1 MRLRLDLAYEGTDF
15 SGWAIQPG
23 LRTVQGELESALA
36 MILRQPDVSTVCA
49 GRTDAGVHAR
59 AQVVHVDVDEAALLA
74 STPSRSSSPFGSL
87 NRRLRGVLESDIT
100 VRSVVEAPP
109 GFDAR
114 FSALWRRYVYRIRDD
129 LSAIDPLT
137 RGHVLNWS
145 HRLDEVRMNVAA
157 QALLGQHDFAAFCQR
172 RDGATT
178 IRRLLDVEWV
188 REPSGLL
195 VGNIR
200 ADAFCHRMVRSIVGC
215 LVRVGEGYREPEWIE
230 SVLAERVR
238 GPEMLV
244 LAANGLTLEEV
255 RYADDAHLAAQAELT
270 RQVRSLD

>member
-1 MRLRLDLAYEGTDF
+1 MRLRLDLAYDGTHF

-23 LRTVQGELESALA
+23 MRTVQGELEAALA
-36 MILRQPDVSTVCA
+36 MILRQPGVATVCA

-74 STPSRSSSPFGSL
+74 STPSRSNSPLGSL
-87 NRRLRGVLESDIT
+87 TRRLRGVLDDDIT

-114 FSALWRRYVYRIRDD
+114 FSALWRRYTYRIRDD
-129 LSAIDPLT
+129 LGAIDPLT
-137 RGHVLNWS
+137 RGHVLNWTN
-145 HRLDEVRMNVAA
+145 RLDEARMNQAA
-157 QALLGQHDFAAFCQR
+157 QVLVGQHDFAAFCQR
-172 RDGATT
+172 REGATT
-178 IRRLLDVEWV
+178 VRRVLDIGWL
-188 REPSGLL
+188 RDSSGLL
-195 VGNIR
+195 QGHIR

-215 LVRVGEGYREPEWIE
+215 LVRVGEGYREPEWVGDLLTARI
-230 SVLAERVR
+230 R

-255 RYADDAHLAAQAELT
+255 AYPAISELAHQAEIT
-270 RQVRSLD
+270 RRVRSLD